1 MSRNHLACRV
11 TAEVSVLQMLA
22 LPLLEDP
29 VCAAALSELFIELLS
44 PWFRSAAGETLQPAP
59 IWDEKRGPWR
69 RQKGYSCSSCLK
81 AQAGGGRKGTAMKLN
96 TESTQIQEKIPA
108 WIMLRMCLMLQG
120 TVEGK
125 EAERI
130 GYECC
135 FAKGDVSWL
144 LIKRVIVLL
153 LLWSLTSLLE
163 PIYNN

>member
-1 MSRNHLACRV
+1 
-11 TAEVSVLQMLA
+11 
-22 LPLLEDP
+22 
-29 VCAAALSELFIELLS
+29 
-44 PWFRSAAGETLQPAP
+44 
-59 IWDEKRGPWR
+59 
-69 RQKGYSCSSCLK
+69 
-81 AQAGGGRKGTAMKLN
+81 MKLN

-108 WIMLRMCLMLQG
+108 WIMLWMCLMLQG

-130 GYECC
+130 VYECC